1 MSDENQEVLEDDSE
15 DLQEFKASH
24 GDPSEVADPVTKG
37 STMRHADKEGGEK
50 TPVVTKGSTPPKT
63 KVGMINA
70 MMTKMH
76 SMKKEDLH
84 SAYSKMMEDLE
95 SDEDLEISEEE
106 VSETGDGKNRRV
118 SGNAA
123 VTGNARVSGRPRV
136 SGDGK
141 NRRRRVSGNAAVTGN
156 ARVSG
161 RPWVSGDAITVT
173 KEDIDIEDDV
183 KALFGMDDLSEDFKA
198 KATTIFE
205 TAVLTKINEK
215 LADISEEVEAEALL
229 ESHKNHEEM
238 VEKLDSYLDYVVEQW
253 QDENRLA
260 LESGIR
266 TEITEEFMG
275 GLKNLFEESYIDIP
289 EEKVDVV
296 SELSEKSDKLEE
308 QLDIEL
314 QKNVELNEKI
324 EKLIRGQIVFEISE
338 DLTEVQT
345 EKFEGLASNVEF
357 VTEEDFRE
365 KLDMIKESYFTDEDK
380 IESVIDEE
388 EPLEE
393 STEVPTRG
401 DMAAYMASIS
411 RTVKK

>member
-37 STMRHADKEGGEK
+37 STKRHADKEGGEK

-76 SMKKEDLH
+76 GMKKDDLH
-84 SAYSKMMEDLE
+84 AAYSKMMEDLE

-106 VSETGDGKNRRV
+106 VAETP
-118 SGNAA
+118 S
-123 VTGNARVSGRPRV
+123 
-136 SGDGK
+136 
-141 NRRRRVSGNAAVTGN
+141 
-156 ARVSG
+156 
-161 RPWVSGDAITVT
+161 ITVT

-215 LADISEEVEAEALL
+215 LADISEKVEAEALL

-275 GLKNLFEESYIDIP
+275 GLKKLFEESYIDIP

-308 QLDIEL
+308 QLDLEL

-324 EKLIRGQIVFEISE
+324 EKLIRDQIVSEISE

>member
-50 TPVVTKGSTPPKT
+50 TPVVTKGSIPPKT

-76 SMKKEDLH
+76 SMKKDDLH

-106 VSETGDGKNRRV
+106 VSETGDGKN
-118 SGNAA
+118 
-123 VTGNARVSGRPRV
+123 
-136 SGDGK
+136 
-141 NRRRRVSGNAAVTGN
+141 RRVSGNAAVTGN